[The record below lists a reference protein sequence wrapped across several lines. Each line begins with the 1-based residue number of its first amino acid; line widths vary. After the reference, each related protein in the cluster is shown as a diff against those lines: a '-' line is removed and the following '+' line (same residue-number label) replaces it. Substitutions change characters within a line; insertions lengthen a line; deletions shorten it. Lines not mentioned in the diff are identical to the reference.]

1 MKNRIWKT
9 CFVAKVFKLVLLL
22 NLQKWKY
29 EVELILG
36 DKKMSFSSHF
46 VVFSQLPNRA
56 NGKVIYIISLI
67 RVLIFFIVLLDL
79 ELCVAGGNANSSAA
93 VT

>member
-1 MKNRIWKT
+1 
-9 CFVAKVFKLVLLL
+9 
-22 NLQKWKY
+22 
-29 EVELILG
+29 
-36 DKKMSFSSHF
+36 MSFSSHF

-79 ELCVAGGNANSSAA
+79 ELCVAGGNADSSAA